1 MIVTDD
7 DGIDLVLTELMPQ
20 KMIAATFPT
29 IEKQPFALVMNINAA
44 EPFIQFRQAWTGAE
58 DNEFHL
64 LIVLYLVFGNDDGN
78 LVKFATKEE

>member
-1 MIVTDD
+1 
-7 DGIDLVLTELMPQ
+7 
-20 KMIAATFPT
+20 
-29 IEKQPFALVMNINAA
+29 LVMNINAA